1 MTAFAV
7 LSHAQFWL
15 SRRHVFRKIFRG
27 CFRGK
32 LPVNH
37 GAHEYLNALL
47 LSTCFRRCFRGL
59 TLTHS
64 FRGAF
69 ARGDFA
75 FAGCSPHESEYY
87 SKSIHGGFWCCSSD
101 QDIRDQRKQIY
112 INLLL
117 VYGVRLHPLILDA
130 LHGAPPMLP
139 KLEQSNAIKCL

>member
-47 LSTCFRRCFRGL
+47 LSTCFRGL